1 MLNQAFHTRALGFAL
16 LASAAV
22 IGQSA
27 TAREAGGFAQAEWA
41 QDYASPAAMQVQRS
55 STPILSPQ
63 TVAAT
68 EQMIERYRDIVNR
81 GGWKPVSGADGTMPN
96 VTSAPPCAA
105 GSAARQ
111 VSGPASAAQV
121 SASATSCSITAGAL

>member
-1 MLNQAFHTRALGFAL
+1 MLNQAFHTRAFGFAL

-81 GGWKPVSGADGTMPN
+81 GGWKPVSGADRLRVG
-96 VTSAPPCAA
+96 
-105 GSAARQ
+105 
-111 VSGPASAAQV
+111 
-121 SASATSCSITAGAL
+121 ATVWGDRIGVE